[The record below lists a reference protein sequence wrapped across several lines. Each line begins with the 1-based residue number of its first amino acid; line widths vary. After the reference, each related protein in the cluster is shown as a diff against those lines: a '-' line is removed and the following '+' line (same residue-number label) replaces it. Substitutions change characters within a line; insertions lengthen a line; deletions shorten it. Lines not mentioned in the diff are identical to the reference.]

1 MRRMVIFAAALL
13 AVFASIAEG
22 EKSSDE
28 AFVFLKPEE
37 LSFWHTATNNSFM
50 VPVLFPRG
58 ATSATIGITG
68 GAGYSST
75 TPVITEES
83 LDARGEY
90 RIDLPAASGPET
102 ENVYTL
108 TLEFNDGTVRTARIG
123 VISGVELGGSG
134 VTRCLAPKDG
144 RKWSV
149 RGDRAVVPIPYGTT
163 SLSVGGA
170 TVETG
175 MDGEQGWY
183 FLSLPPPG
191 LPLAL
196 SLETDS
202 ARYDTE
208 LVGKGFGSMFIFR

>member
-1 MRRMVIFAAALL
+1 MSRIVVFAAALL
-13 AVFASIAEG
+13 AVFASIADG

-28 AFVFLKPEE
+28 TFIFLKPEE

-58 ATSATIGITG
+58 ATSATIGISG
-68 GAGYSST
+68 GAGYTST
-75 TPVITEES
+75 SPVITEES
-83 LDARGEY
+83 LDANGEY
-90 RIDLPAASGPET
+90 RVALPVAGSPET

-108 TLEFNDGTVRTARIG
+108 TLEFNDGTIRTARLG
-123 VISGVELGGSG
+123 VISGVEPGGSG

-144 RKWSV
+144 RQWSV
-149 RGDRAVVPIPYGTT
+149 RGDRAVVPIPYGTIL
-163 SLSVGGA
+163 LSVGGA
-170 TVETG
+170 AVDTG
-175 MDGEQGWY
+175 MNGEQGWY

-196 SLETDS
+196 SLETNR